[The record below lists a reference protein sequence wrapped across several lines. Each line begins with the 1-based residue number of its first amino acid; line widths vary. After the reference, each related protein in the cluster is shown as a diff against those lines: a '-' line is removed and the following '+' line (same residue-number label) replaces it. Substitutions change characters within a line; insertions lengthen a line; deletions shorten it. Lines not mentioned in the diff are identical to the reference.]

1 MSDSNSP
8 VDSVAPLPGSRFAP
22 YPFDKPGADIIL
34 RTCDGVDFRVYSHV
48 LILASSFFETMLSLP
63 QSQSQNE
70 DSEAIDGCP
79 VIPVSEDSET
89 LETVLRICYPIDQD
103 DPSRSLMQIEKA
115 LKAALKYDMG
125 MPVKVLQKELI
136 AGTDTDALRTWAIA
150 CRTGLEDAAR
160 HAARTLTDRQSLDIT
175 TLVAAD
181 LEGITAA
188 EYFRLREFYRL
199 RGQVD
204 STFQL
209 LVPSSPYYVQLE
221 ALSRGNRDPVPKFP
235 DMPWTDLILHSSDGN
250 HFRVHRGLMSTVSPV
265 LYERLRTQT
274 GTSDVGLTSLRLE
287 EPGDVLSTL
296 LTMCYPNSFS
306 VESSATSDLTRFQAV
321 VNAAQ
326 SYQMDG
332 LSGLLKTQWRGLAE
346 ASPLEAYFIA
356 IRAGWMDCA
365 KLAAKALFV
374 RPLDGMY
381 ASQMEDMP
389 ALVYHKLA
397 LYHQSSLTAFRG
409 VFESTSY
416 RCRDIFQHLVE
427 SGTFTTIESGDP
439 EATVMCK
446 VEKLLE
452 NIVQDNHIR
461 NQYYGGE
468 CRQFLENL
476 RDAVKKMP
484 GVLKELILDDVDVN
498 RKDERHL
505 KKKARKGRKIR
516 R

>member
-1 MSDSNSP
+1 MSDSTSP

-34 RTCDGVDFRVYSHV
+34 RTCDGVGFRVYSHV

-63 QSQSQNE
+63 QSQSQTE
-70 DSEAIDGCP
+70 DSESIDGCP
-79 VIPVSEDSET
+79 VIPVPEDSET

-103 DPSRSLMQIEKA
+103 DPSRSLIQIEKA

-136 AGTDTDALRTWAIA
+136 AGTDTDALWTWAIA

-175 TLVAAD
+175 TLVTAD

-209 LVPSSPYYVQLE
+209 LVPSSPYHVQLE
-221 ALSRGNRDPVPKFP
+221 AYYAQLEAYCVQLKAPSRGKRDPVPKFP
-235 DMPWTDLILHSSDGN
+235 DMPFTDLILHSSNGN

-296 LTMCYPNSFS
+296 LTMCYPNSSS

-332 LSGLLKTQWRGLAE
+332 ISKLLRTQWHGLAE
-346 ASPLEAYFIA
+346 ASPLEAYFVA
-356 IRAGWMDCA
+356 IRAGWTDCA
-365 KLAAKALFV
+365 KLAAKALLF
-374 RPLDGMY
+374 RPLDGLY

-389 ALVYHKLA
+389 ALAYHKLA
-397 LYHQSSLTAFRG
+397 LYHQSSLTAFCG
-409 VFESTSY
+409 VFESSRY
-416 RCRDIFQHLVE
+416 QDIFQRLVQ
-427 SGTFTTIESGDP
+427 SCTLTTIESGLP
-439 EATVMCK
+439 ETTVMCK
-446 VEKLLE
+446 AEALLE
-452 NIVQDNHIR
+452 NISQDPDVCNRYSGID
-461 NQYYGGE
+461 
-468 CRQFLENL
+468 CRQFLKDL
-476 RDAVKKMP
+476 RKAMKKIP
-484 GVLKELILDDVDVN
+484 RVLTEVSVSGIFGCTEKLT
-498 RKDERHL
+498 
-505 KKKARKGRKIR
+505 
-516 R
+516 